1 MIFYARLFQFSMAS
15 FGDVVYI
22 VNGLTPHSGF
32 EHHTVTRFDQF
43 AVNTSALPPQ
53 NGHGFNSI

>member
-1 MIFYARLFQFSMAS
+1 MAS
-15 FGDVVYI
+15 FSDVVYI